1 MSKVATGLRFS
12 LLRRRGISKTNKRL
26 RVNDQIHADQVM
38 VVGAGGEQAG
48 MMSVDAALE
57 LAADAELDLVEVAPN
72 SKPPVCKV
80 MDYGKYKYKMS
91 KKAHDAKKKQ
101 KIIKVKEVKTTPKT
115 EEHDYQFKL
124 NHVKR
129 FLADGDKVK
138 VTVFFKG
145 RLITHSELG
154 LKILDRFVEDLA
166 DLAIVEQ
173 EPKKEG
179 KTMALVLAPVN
190 NDKAEKKSVK
200 EKVNE

>member
-1 MSKVATGLRFS
+1 MG
-12 LLRRRGISKTNKRL
+12 
-26 RVNDQIHADQVM
+26 AD
-38 VVGAGGEQAG
+38 GEQAG
-48 MMSVDAALE
+48 KMSVADAMD
-57 LAADAELDLVEVAPN
+57 LAAEAELDLVEVAPN
-72 SKPPVCKV
+72 AKPPVCKV
-80 MDYGKYKYKMS
+80 LDYGKYKYKMS

-154 LKILDRFVEDLA
+154 LKILDRFVEDLKE
-166 DLAIVEQ
+166 LAIVEQ

-179 KTMALVLAPVN
+179 KTMALVLAPINVDKVEKQSVEDE
-190 NDKAEKKSVK
+190 NDE
-200 EKVNE
+200 